1 MLIGPP
7 ELETTTS
14 GSHTTK
20 YDPLAR
26 SGCTD
31 LTYPAV
37 FDDKSELFAIT
48 V

>member
-1 MLIGPP
+1 MLIGLS

-14 GSHTTK
+14 GRHTTK
-20 YDPLAR
+20 YDSFAR
-26 SGCTD
+26 SGYTD

-37 FDDKSELFAIT
+37 SDDESELFAIT